1 MDGWNQQTKAFSYG
15 YNERT
20 HLEISLQVFFDAKE
34 KQVEEK
40 EAEKEEEKK
49 GEEEEEQG
57 RIHDCLCRGRL
68 GRGSNELG
76 RGSNELGM
84 GSNDLGRGML
94 KYKLP
99 NP

>member
-40 EAEKEEEKK
+40 KAEKGEHGKGRYAVQNNEKMRRLYNEQIVKRRSLEE
-49 GEEEEEQG
+49 
-57 RIHDCLCRGRL
+57 
-68 GRGSNELG
+68 
-76 RGSNELGM
+76 
-84 GSNDLGRGML
+84 
-94 KYKLP
+94 
-99 NP
+99 